1 MSATS
6 EPPAKI
12 FKVAENREEKDE
24 EVTRADY
31 EKHIDEIKKEFSKK
45 NPSDKELK
53 TLLRE
58 THENRT
64 AWIRNLVDG
73 RIQPILEKFPLFE
86 FGSYVS
92 ITITLKFQIII
103 FCSLN
108 ALQY

>member
-45 NPSDKELK
+45 NPSDQELK
-53 TLLRE
+53 ALLRE
-58 THENRT
+58 THGNRT

-92 ITITLKFQIII
+92 ITITFKFQIII